1 MGRSRTRVRSR
12 GYLLGTLGISG
23 ALLFCGSALAPPV
36 YADSVRARQWHLDAM
51 RADQMW
57 KTSTGEGIT
66 VAVIDSGVDPSRP
79 ELRGQVLEG
88 KDFSAAPGGAHD
100 DSDGHGTEMAELIA
114 GTGEGA
120 GHEGAYGLAPG
131 VKIMPLR
138 VIMSNPNAPES
149 VAPFRAQLSQ
159 AIRFAA
165 DNDVQVINMSLGF
178 LDGGEDLTAA
188 VQYAQSKDVLLFAA
202 AGNTGH
208 YDAPVEYPAATPGVV
223 AVAAIGKDGRATK
236 ESQHGP
242 EVDLSAPGDQIV
254 TSCGLDNGFCLGHGT
269 STASALASAS
279 AALIWSKHPDWTAN
293 QVLRVMINTA
303 GAPENGSKHNYYVGY
318 GAVRP
323 RIALTNPGDPG
334 PPDVS
339 PLPEVVAAQ
348 KAEEKAQDKREASAK
363 PDADGRGPAVKESAS
378 AVAVQG
384 EDDGGSGGP
393 VMWAAAGAGVLVVG
407 AGLGFVLTRRRRSA
421 QQSAAGFG
429 PPPSSWR

>member
-1 MGRSRTRVRSR
+1 MKGDKQLMGYCKN
-12 GYLLGTLGISG
+12 GYSGSGFLRFLGVCG
-23 ALLFCGSALAPPV
+23 ALLVCGGMLAPPA
-36 YADSVRARQWHLDAM
+36 YADSVRDHQWHLDAM
-51 RADQMW
+51 KAEEMW
-57 KTSTGEGIT
+57 KTSTGEGVVI
-66 VAVIDSGVDPSRP
+66 AVIDSGVDAGRS

-88 KDFSAAPGGAHD
+88 KDFTSLPGDARV
-100 DSDGHGTEMAELIA
+100 DSQGHGTKMAELIA
-114 GTGEGA
+114 STGIGEGRQ
-120 GHEGAYGLAPG
+120 GGYGLAPG
-131 VKIMPLR
+131 AKILPLR
-138 VIMSNPNAPES
+138 VTYEGPDASAD
-149 VAPFRAQLSQ
+149 FRSQ
-159 AIRFAA
+159 VTKAIRHAA
-165 DNDVQVINMSLGF
+165 DSDARIINMSLGF
-178 LDGGEDLTAA
+178 A
-188 VQYAQSKDVLLFAA
+188 VGSRELSEAVRYAMSKDVLLFAA
-202 AGNTGH
+202 AGNAGE
-208 YDAPVEYPAATPGVV
+208 YDAPVDHPAATIGVV
-223 AVAAIGKDGRATK
+223 AVAALGRDVRATAS
-236 ESQHGP
+236 SQHGP
-242 EVDLSAPGDQIV
+242 EVDLSAPGEEIV
-254 TSCGLDNGFCLGHGT
+254 TSCGHRSGYCIGEGT
-269 STASALASAS
+269 SDATALASAS

-303 GAPENGSKHNYYVGY
+303 GGPTDGVERNYYIGY

-384 EDDGGSGGP
+384 EDDGGP